1 MSATLVHDRR
11 DAIDSTAALL
21 MLMLTLSWGFNGVAQ
36 KLSNVGFSPMFVT
49 MMRSAIACGL
59 VCLWCAYRRIPVF
72 ERDGTL
78 WPGIIAGL
86 LFGGEFALIFF
97 GLDYTSVARAA
108 LMINIMP
115 FWVLIGAHF
124 FLGERMTAQALV
136 GLVLSFGGL
145 VLVFSD
151 KLSLPGPDAI
161 WGDVLCLLAGILWAA
176 TTIVIKGT
184 RLVAARAEKIL
195 LYQLA
200 VSALMIV
207 PILPFVTPL
216 IREVNALAISSL
228 LFQGIFIAAFTYL
241 LWFWLMR
248 RYPAGAL
255 TSFAFLTPAFGVL
268 LGGLLLDEP
277 LTVRILLALGLIVI
291 GLIVV
296 NRPVRRPAASPA
308 KV

>member
-21 MLMLTLSWGFNGVAQ
+21 MLMLTFSWGLNGVAQ
-36 KLSNVGFSPMFVT
+36 KVSNYGFSPIFVS
-49 MMRSAIACGL
+49 MARSAIACGL
-59 VCLWCAYRRIPVF
+59 VYLWCRYRGIPVF
-72 ERDGTL
+72 NRDGTL
-78 WPGIIAGL
+78 WPGLLAGL
-86 LFGGEFALIFF
+86 LFGGEFTLIFF

-108 LMINIMP
+108 LMINMMP

-124 FLGERMTAQALV
+124 LLGERMSVRALA
-136 GLVLSFGGL
+136 GLVLAFGGV

-151 KLSLPGPDAI
+151 QLSLPGPEAI
-161 WGDVLCLLAGILWAA
+161 WGDIICLIAGILWAA
-176 TTIVIKGT
+176 TTIVIKRS
-184 RLVAARAEKIL
+184 RLVMASAEKIL

-200 VSALMIV
+200 VSALMVV
-207 PILPFVTPL
+207 PLLPFATPL
-216 IREVNALAISSL
+216 VRAVDALAIGSL
-228 LFQGIFIAAFTYL
+228 LFQAIYIAAFTYV

-268 LGGLLLDEP
+268 LGGLLLDEHLSP
-277 LTVRILLALGLIVI
+277 RILLALGLIVI

-296 NRPVRRPAASPA
+296 NRPARRPGEA
-308 KV
+308 